1 MFRSEEEF
9 KKIIDKAKVDTRPDP
24 VYRQKLRQQMLL
36 TFEAQKRK
44 PDAPETLAFETKQ
57 SIIIK
62 LKDRLTTMKN
72 ITKIAAALI
81 IVTGIVG
88 MIFIFSTGKPSF
100 ARIVEPLFNARTVT
114 FKLTVQIER
123 QPAQTLETMFMEP
136 GLMRQTMPDGSIQT
150 IFSSREH

>member
-36 TFEAQKRK
+36 TFEAQKRN

-88 MIFIFSTGKPSF
+88 MIFIFPPANPLLPGSSNHFSTPELS
-100 ARIVEPLFNARTVT
+100 PL
-114 FKLTVQIER
+114 
-123 QPAQTLETMFMEP
+123 
-136 GLMRQTMPDGSIQT
+136 S
-150 IFSSREH
+150 